1 LRYIEKEL
9 SYLMKSYTEFIAE
22 GKGGLTNAGTIM
34 RSDNAHLIRTSINFA
49 DETLEG
55 LRRKF
60 LDKFYSDTAEDE
72 TEKRNVINKCVSTF
86 VYCLDKKLRIDAD
99 IMALLAKTVGME
111 IKELTKY
118 MTEET
123 EKFYGRDNLYGM

>member
-1 LRYIEKEL
+1 
-9 SYLMKSYTEFIAE
+9 MKNYAEFIGE
-22 GKGGLTNAGTIM
+22 GKKGLTNAGTIM

-49 DETLEG
+49 DDTLET

-60 LDKFYSDTAEDE
+60 LDKFFAGTNEEDQE
-72 TEKRNVINKCVSTF
+72 IRGTINKCVSTY

-99 IMALLAKTVGME
+99 IMELLAKTINMG

-123 EKFYGRDNLYGM
+123 EKFYGGQMNHYGMT